1 MEPLNTKERSSAILK
16 MALLFL
22 FTLIV
27 FVVAIYFDYQVPNKQ
42 LDMVKAERD
51 KLKQEM
57 LQIKEV
63 MNGLKDF
70 RTDFE
75 QFSDDDETS
84 RYYGRWEM
92 ARTSLDKILAVNEDE
107 ESVINAICND
117 IDWMGTRLTS
127 NTQLLYRLKEKGAGS
142 EELEGEI
149 EQLRG
154 TIRELESELRTCN
167 IQVNSLTK

>member
-57 LQIKEV
+57 MQVKEL
-63 MNGLKDF
+63 MNGVKEF
-70 RTDFE
+70 RENFVLN
-75 QFSDDDETS
+75 SDDEDG
-84 RYYGRWEM
+84 RYIGRWEM
-92 ARTSLDKILAVNEDE
+92 SRNSLNQIKAINKDE
-107 ESVINAICND
+107 ESVIYAICDD
-117 IDWMGTRLTS
+117 IDWLGTSLTGA
-127 NTQLLYRLKEKGAGS
+127 TQLVARYKEQGVGS
-142 EELEGEI
+142 EDLEEEI
-149 EQLRG
+149 KDLKSQLRQCENDLDQAR
-154 TIRELESELRTCN
+154 IRL
-167 IQVNSLTK
+167 NSLLKQ